1 MTTVYAVLTGCY
13 SDKGFPAIFS
23 KHHLAQAY
31 CDEYNKGS
39 YGDARIEDYELD
51 AAKDYRKVPYF
62 RSCIMY
68 DVGEL
73 CDRETGYHEVGETYC
88 TGKDMTYQRG
98 RRLITTVDRIPYYSA
113 ETTREPS
120 YITVFSSESADH
132 ADKLAIEARQEF
144 QRLVGQGMSYADID
158 ELWRGK

>member
-1 MTTVYAVLTGCY
+1 MTKVYAVWTGEY
-13 SDKGFPAIFS
+13 SDKNVNAIFS

-31 CDEYNKGS
+31 CDEYNKRR
-39 YGDARIEDYELD
+39 YGDARIEDYDLD
-51 AAKDYRKVPYF
+51 AAKDYRMVPYF

-68 DVGEL
+68 DDGEL
-73 CDRETGYHEVGETYC
+73 CDRDSGYHEVGRIYY
-88 TGKDMTYQRG
+88 TGKDMTYQYDRAI
-98 RRLITTVDRIPYYSA
+98 LTTVDGIPYYSA